1 MVVVPQTIV
10 WVRVLLSSLKSLS
23 VQALFDIAFSVSAR
37 TAAGDPFD
45 IAASAGL
52 KQWLRV
58 AVCPDAAV
66 TVFSHMPVRILSC
79 ACSAVAAL
87 NVRHSTAGIT
97 VVLSKII

>member
-1 MVVVPQTIV
+1 VVVPQTIV
-10 WVRVLLSSLKSLS
+10 SVRVLLSSLKSLS
-23 VQALFDIAFSVSAR
+23 VQALFDIDFSVSAR

-45 IAASAGL
+45 IAASAGF

-79 ACSAVAAL
+79 ACNAVAAL
-87 NVRHSTAGIT
+87 SVRHITAGIT

>member
-1 MVVVPQTIV
+1 MLV
-10 WVRVLLSSLKSLS
+10 SSLKSLI

-37 TAAGDPFD
+37 TSAGDPFD

-58 AVCPDAAV
+58 AACPEAAV

-79 ACSAVAAL
+79 ACSAVAAP